1 MPPSPVLQSSQ
12 SRIIPSLPPGSPHR
26 QGDHAMIMNRD
37 RLEELEAAQLAPYA
51 QRSGASRGRA
61 YPEAEHP
68 YRTAFQR
75 DRDRVLHTTAFRR
88 LEYKTQVFV
97 NYEGDHYRTRLTHT
111 LEVSQIART
120 IARTLMLN
128 QDLVEAIAMAHD
140 LGHTPF
146 GHAGEVVLHTL
157 MAARGG
163 FNHNT
168 HGLRIVEKLEDRYPG
183 FPGLNLTWE
192 VREGI
197 VKHATEYDTPE
208 ASAYEPGLR
217 ATLEAQVINVADE
230 IAYNTHDLD
239 DGLRS
244 GLIDERQLSGLTL
257 WNEALEALAIDDL
270 LLTPVDRSCVVRYL
284 VNIEVSDVIE
294 ASAARLQEANPG
306 SVDAVRRLPH
316 DLIGFSEE
324 LRAKNRELKDL
335 LYQCLYRHWRVMRV
349 SEKSKRVLTS
359 LFEAYLES
367 PAQLPEEVQARI
379 GVEDELERV
388 ICDYMAGMTD
398 RFALEE
404 YRKMFD
410 PTVRP

>member
-1 MPPSPVLQSSQ
+1 ML
-12 SRIIPSLPPGSPHR
+12 LT
-26 QGDHAMIMNRD
+26 RD
-37 RLEELEAAQLAPYA
+37 RLEEMETAQLAPYA
-51 QRSGASRGRA
+51 QASRASRGRA
-61 YPEAEHP
+61 HPEDEHP

-75 DRDRVLHTTAFRR
+75 DRDRILHTTAFRR

-111 LEVSQIART
+111 LEVAQIART

-146 GHAGEVVLHTL
+146 GHTGEVVLHAL
-157 MAARGG
+157 MAERGG

-168 HGLRIVEKLEDRYPG
+168 HGLRIVEKLEERYPG
-183 FPGLNLTWE
+183 FLGLNLTWE

-208 ASAYEPGLR
+208 ASDYEPHLR

-244 GLIDERQLSGLTL
+244 GLLNERQLRGIAL
-257 WNEALEALAIDDL
+257 WDTALEALGIAGDVL
-270 LLTPVDRSCVVRYL
+270 VPVDRNRVVRYL
-284 VNIEVSDVIE
+284 VNAEVSDVLS
-294 ASAARLQEANPG
+294 ATAARLQEAQPA
-306 SVDAVRRLPH
+306 SVDDVRRVPH
-316 DLIGFSEE
+316 DLVGFSEAME
-324 LRAKNRELKDL
+324 AMNRELKDL
-335 LYQCLYRHWRVMRV
+335 LFQCLYRHWRVMRV

-359 LFEAYLES
+359 LFEAYLQS
-367 PAQLPEEVQARI
+367 PVQLPEEVQARI
-379 GVEDELERV
+379 GGEDDLERV

-410 PTVRP
+410 PVVRP

>member
-1 MPPSPVLQSSQ
+1 ML
-12 SRIIPSLPPGSPHR
+12 LT
-26 QGDHAMIMNRD
+26 RD
-37 RLEELEAAQLAPYA
+37 RLEEMEAAQLAPYA
-51 QRSGASRGRA
+51 QRSSASRGRA
-61 YPEAEHP
+61 YAEDEHD

-111 LEVSQIART
+111 LEVAQIART
-120 IARTLMLN
+120 IARALMLN
-128 QDLVEAIAMAHD
+128 EDLVEAIAMAHD

-146 GHAGEVVLHTL
+146 GHTGEVVLHTL
-157 MAARGG
+157 MAGRGG

-168 HGLRIVEKLEDRYPG
+168 HGLRIVEKLEERYPG
-183 FPGLNLTWE
+183 FRGLNLTWE

-197 VKHATEYDTPE
+197 VKHATDYDAPG
-208 ASAYEPGLR
+208 ADAFEPDLR

-244 GLIDERQLSGLTL
+244 GLIEARQLSGLAL
-257 WNEALEALAIDDL
+257 WDEALAALGIHDAIL
-270 LLTPVDRSCVVRYL
+270 SSMDRNRVVRHL
-284 VNIEVSDVIE
+284 VNLEVSDAIYATE
-294 ASAARLQEANPG
+294 LRLQEAQPS
-306 SVDAVRRLPH
+306 SVEAVRHLPQ
-316 DLIGFSEE
+316 DLAGFSEG
-324 LRAKNRELKDL
+324 LRARNRELKDL
-335 LYQCLYRHWRVMRV
+335 LYHCLYRHWRVIRV
-349 SEKSKRVLTS
+349 SEKSKRVLTR

-367 PAQLPEEVQARI
+367 PAQLPEDVQARI
-379 GVEDELERV
+379 GVEDEAERV

-410 PTVRP
+410 PAVRA

>member
-1 MPPSPVLQSSQ
+1 ML
-12 SRIIPSLPPGSPHR
+12 LT
-26 QGDHAMIMNRD
+26 RD
-37 RLEELEAAQLAPYA
+37 RLEEMETAQLAPYA
-51 QRSGASRGRA
+51 QASRASRGRA
-61 YPEAEHP
+61 HPEDEHP

-75 DRDRVLHTTAFRR
+75 DRDRILHTTAFRR

-111 LEVSQIART
+111 LEVAQIART

-146 GHAGEVVLHTL
+146 GHTGEVVLHAL
-157 MAARGG
+157 MAERGG

-168 HGLRIVEKLEDRYPG
+168 HGLRIVEKLEERYPG
-183 FPGLNLTWE
+183 FLGLNLTWE

-208 ASAYEPGLR
+208 ASDYEPHLR

-244 GLIDERQLSGLTL
+244 GLLNERQLRGIAL
-257 WNEALEALAIDDL
+257 WDTALEALGIAGDVL
-270 LLTPVDRSCVVRYL
+270 APVDRNRVVRYL
-284 VNIEVSDVIE
+284 VNAEVSDVLS
-294 ASAARLQEANPG
+294 ATAARLQEAQPA
-306 SVDAVRRLPH
+306 SVDDVRRVPH
-316 DLIGFSEE
+316 DLVGFSEAME
-324 LRAKNRELKDL
+324 AMNRELKDL
-335 LYQCLYRHWRVMRV
+335 LFQCLYRHWRVMRV

-359 LFEAYLES
+359 LFEAYLQS
-367 PAQLPEEVQARI
+367 PVQLPEEVQARI
-379 GVEDELERV
+379 GGEDDLERV

-410 PTVRP
+410 PVVRP

>member
-1 MPPSPVLQSSQ
+1 MLLDRS
-12 SRIIPSLPPGSPHR
+12 
-26 QGDHAMIMNRD
+26 
-37 RLEELEAAQLAPYA
+37 RLEAIEAAQLAPYA
-51 QRSGASRGRA
+51 QSSGASRGRA
-61 YPEAEHP
+61 YREPEHD

-75 DRDRVLHTTAFRR
+75 DRDRILHTTAFRR

-111 LEVSQIART
+111 LEVAQIART
-120 IARTLMLN
+120 IARALMLN

-146 GHAGEVVLHTL
+146 GHTGEVVLHTL
-157 MAARGG
+157 MAERGG

-168 HGLRIVEKLEDRYPG
+168 HGLRIVEKLEERYPG

-208 ASAYEPGLR
+208 ASEYEPEKR
-217 ATLEAQVINVADE
+217 STLEAQVINVADE

-244 GLIDERQLSGLTL
+244 GIIDARQLAGLEL
-257 WNEALEALAIDDL
+257 WDEALHALGIAGGS
-270 LLTPVDRSCVVRYL
+270 LTNMDRNRAVRYL
-284 VNIEVSDVIE
+284 VNLEVSDVIHTTE
-294 ASAARLQEANPG
+294 ARLQEVQPDSAEAIRGLPDDLVRF
-306 SVDAVRRLPH
+306 SDA
-316 DLIGFSEE
+316 
-324 LRAKNRELKDL
+324 LREKNRALKDL
-335 LYQCLYRHWRVMRV
+335 LYRCLYRHWRVMRV
-349 SEKSKRVLTS
+349 SEKSRRMLTS
-359 LFEAYLES
+359 LFETYLES

-379 GVEDELERV
+379 GKEDDLERV
-388 ICDYMAGMTD
+388 VCDYMAGMTD
-398 RFALEE
+398 RFAREE

-410 PTVRP
+410 PGVRP